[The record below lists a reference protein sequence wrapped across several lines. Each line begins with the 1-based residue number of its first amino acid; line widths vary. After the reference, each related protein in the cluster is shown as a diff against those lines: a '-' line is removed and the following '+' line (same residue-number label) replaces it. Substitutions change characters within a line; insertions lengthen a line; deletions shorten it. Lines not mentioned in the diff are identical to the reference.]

1 MISGNLRIFEIA
13 FCNGNSMENAMDNV
27 DIEILNEL
35 RHNARIPNKKLAEK
49 IHLSPSAVLERV
61 RKLQKNGVIKD
72 FVTRI
77 DNRALGYNISVFIEL
92 KIERNLG
99 QTPISKCLVRI
110 PEILEVYDIAGDYD
124 YLLKVVAAD
133 SESLRKTMHAIGSI
147 PGVISSN
154 TKLILSNF
162 KSESTPEIRKK

>member
-1 MISGNLRIFEIA
+1 M
-13 FCNGNSMENAMDNV
+13 
-27 DIEILNEL
+27 
-35 RHNARIPNKKLAEK
+35 
-49 IHLSPSAVLERV
+49 
-61 RKLQKNGVIKD
+61 
-72 FVTRI
+72 
-77 DNRALGYNISVFIEL
+77 

-99 QTPISKCLVRI
+99 QTPISKYLVRI

-162 KSESTPEIRKK
+162 KSELTPEIRKK